1 MEEDNKVWLGL
12 GEDQIDQSLFLTN
25 AANNIQSY
33 VQNKPWSNKRKQS
46 FLNAYNAIMQTGVTG
61 ATNDT
66 GQWELTTQTQL
77 DPSGLSNRDQ
87 EMLGDAAYFIL
98 SQMQGV
104 TPRETS
110 TEESAKEKTKFVGA
124 TAFDN
129 WVSNNI
135 FGGREYSR
143 VQDWNVLDER
153 GSDGRRGVANR
164 LSRMKDYLVKFRE
177 TLNDNDWD
185 YTDNPTGKNAAEVQA
200 RIDTAIN
207 ALNGKTEVDQDIIDS
222 LNALGIN
229 YRDWFDNGLGEDSG
243 KTDAN
248 GNPLTWQQWQEQ
260 QTEDAKLKAEA
271 DAAKLKA
278 QNEAIKASPWSK
290 TLIHKYSNPTWNAN
304 EFANQLGDR
313 NLIDVLNEYA
323 SKMNQLNSGQRKFVH
338 SAYRSG
344 IPKVQISDEEY
355 NILKRIQSFK
365 NAPKSRFSK
374 IAGVDGLIYDNSTK
388 TLLSPAQIDENSS
401 KDPNEWIH
409 SQSSKVLEDQTKNIS
424 AEKRKKYLA
433 SHKGGLTSAE
443 WEELASI
450 GFDIASIVDPEMVSS
465 AGLALTGSGLRH
477 HAMRQQPGGPST
489 SDKWWQAADYGLSI
503 LGSIPVLG
511 DAALGA
517 RAINNLKKAI
527 VPLGIVM
534 AGANVPQAAKAAYNK
549 VVKGKDLTIQDWRA
563 IGAVLTA
570 AVGYGRGRQMSKRAE
585 ALRRTG
591 GGTSKTI
598 KEGSVKTDKGEIKG
612 LSEKTTKELQQSFK
626 KAGNNNEAKTKALRD
641 HPEVQAKAKEQG
653 IKLEE
658 ASINTESSLRNRGP
672 KVLRE
677 TPEITTTSRSEGV
690 SGERRATL
698 RAMSEFNRNH
708 GWLARK
714 GLAEQD
720 WIFRHTGGYE
730 SAPQEKGWFKSLWN
744 DIRRSE
750 WDEFGKKSTQGST
763 PQVSE
768 ASKTVEKANTRVTKR
783 ETPLSEKEAKE
794 LKENV
799 KSWRQEYKNILNT
812 RKNEGRNYEWS
823 KHDVGT
829 DKLKSSV
836 KIGNKNINIEVGS
849 DGILV
854 INGEKTNINGFG
866 PHTKDSGKRAV
877 RQRIK
882 ETVLQAIKQERV
894 KKNTA
899 EFEKTIQELRKLKAA
914 GFLKQGG
921 NINLDTTIS
930 NFLKNQ
936 K

>member
-1 MEEDNKVWLGL
+1 MEDNEVWMDLG
-12 GEDQIDQSLFLTN
+12 GDQIDQSPFLTN
-25 AANNIQSY
+25 AANNINNY
-33 VQNKPWSNKRKQS
+33 VNSKPWSAKRKNS

-61 ATNDT
+61 ATNES
-66 GQWELTTQTQL
+66 GQWELTTTNPL
-77 DPSGLSNRDQ
+77 DSSSLSNQDQ
-87 EMLGDAAYFIL
+87 EMLGTAANYIL
-98 SQMQGV
+98 SQMQSV
-104 TPRETS
+104 TPRN
-110 TEESAKEKTKFVGA
+110 KEQASSNKPKIKYNGQSVFE
-124 TAFDN
+124 N
-129 WVSNNI
+129 WISNNK
-135 FGGREYSR
+135 FGGRNDIDIAT
-143 VQDWNVLDER
+143 DWNVLDER
-153 GSDGRRGVANR
+153 DTTTGKRGVANR
-164 LSRMKDYLVKFRE
+164 IGRLKNYLIE
-177 TLNDNDWD
+177 YGNSINDNDYD
-185 YTDNPTGKNAAEVQA
+185 FEGGAFTNADDVKSKINQA
-200 RIDTAIN
+200 VA
-207 ALNGKTEVDQDIIDS
+207 ALEGKTEVDQNIIDS
-222 LNALGIN
+222 LNALGLN
-229 YRDWFDNGLGEDSG
+229 YRKYFDDGLGENSGYQDSE
-243 KTDAN
+243 
-248 GNPLTWQQWQEQ
+248 GNPLTWRQYTQYQNSLLEQ
-260 QTEDAKLKAEA
+260 KAKAEE
-271 DAAKLKA
+271 KKKINKA
-278 QNEAIKASPWSK
+278 QQLNQAIKNSPWSK
-290 TLIHKYSNPTWNAN
+290 TLIHKYLNPTWNDT

-323 SKMNQLNSGQRKFVH
+323 SKMDQLNSGQRKFVH

-365 NAPKSRFSK
+365 GAPKSRFSK
-374 IAGVDGLIYDNSTK
+374 IAGVDGLIYDNYTK
-388 TLLSPAQIDENSS
+388 TLLSPTQTDENPS

-409 SQSSKVLEDQTKNIS
+409 SQSSKVLEAQTKNIS

-433 SHKGGLTSAE
+433 SHKDGLTSAE

-450 GFDIASIVDPEMVSS
+450 GFDIASIVDPEMISS
-465 AGLALTGSGLRH
+465 TGLALTGSGLRH

-549 VVKGKDLTIQDWRA
+549 VVKGEDLTIQDWRA

-570 AVGYGRGRQMSKRAE
+570 AIGYGRGRQMSKRAE

-591 GGTSKTI
+591 GTTSKST
-598 KEGSVKTDKGEIKG
+598 KEGVIKTSEGEIKVPESKIKQ
-612 LSEKTTKELQQSFK
+612 LKEKFGKSDRETRT
-626 KAGNNNEAKTKALRD
+626 
-641 HPEVQAKAKEQG
+641 
-653 IKLEE
+653 
-658 ASINTESSLRNRGP
+658 

-677 TPEITTTSRSEGV
+677 DVEVQKAAKEQKIDLSKAEVQGYGKFKKSPISSTTSTSNT
-690 SGERRATL
+690 SGNRVTTL
-698 RAMSEFNRNH
+698 RAMSEFNKNH

-730 SAPQEKGWFKSLWN
+730 SVPQEKGWFKSLWN
-744 DIRRSE
+744 DIRKSE

-763 PQVSE
+763 STSQVSE
-768 ASKTVEKANTRVTKR
+768 TSKTVEKANTRVTKR

-794 LKENV
+794 LKENI

-882 ETVLQAIKQERV
+882 ETVLQAIKQEKV

>member
-33 VQNKPWSNKRKQS
+33 VQSKPWSAKRKQS

-61 ATNDT
+61 ATNNT

-98 SQMQGV
+98 SQMQEV
-104 TPRETS
+104 TPRGTTET
-110 TEESAKEKTKFVGA
+110 TEEPSKEKTKFVSA

-129 WVSNNI
+129 WISNNK

-143 VQDWNVLDER
+143 PDDWNILDER
-153 GSDGRRGVANR
+153 DATTGKRGTANR
-164 LSRMKDYLVKFRE
+164 MERMKQWLTEFRDS
-177 TLNDNDWD
+177 LNDNDWD
-185 YTDNPTGKNAAEVQA
+185 YTDNPTDKNTAEVQA
-200 RIDTAIN
+200 KINAAIN
-207 ALNGKTEVDQDIIDS
+207 ALDGKTEVDQDVIDT
-222 LNALGIN
+222 LNALGLN
-229 YRDWFDNGLGEDSG
+229 HRVWFDNGLGEDSG

-260 QTEDAKLKAEA
+260 QAEDAKLKAEA

-290 TLIHKYSNPTWNAN
+290 TLVHKYSNPTWNDN
-304 EFANQLGDR
+304 EFANQLGNR

-344 IPKVQISDEEY
+344 IPKVTISDEEY
-355 NILKRIQSFK
+355 NILKNTPAFR

-374 IAGVDGLIYDNSTK
+374 IAGVDGLIYDNSTQS
-388 TLLSPAQIDENSS
+388 LLSPLSMGGESS
-401 KDPNEWIH
+401 SVDPNEWIH
-409 SQSSKVLEDQTKNIS
+409 GQSSEVLKEKTKNTPRGQGIQLTAKDKADLS
-424 AEKRKKYLA
+424 AIAMDFAALIDWEPYSAGTLGVAAGVTRSVANWDKDRFWKSLGTSAFDVGTGALSFLPVAGDTINGYKIIKGFKAVAPLMAGVFAVGSFPEAKKAWDKIDFEHPMDSAKKLTPEDYRALFNVVQGLMTGRAHIRGNLA
-433 SHKGGLTSAE
+433 QRRVLQHTGHNVSNSRLQRLGITKTEVKTEVEVPTLRTKVNGKEVDFELDKSTQKELENLFNKHKGNREAAIKEYGNNH
-443 WEELASI
+443 
-450 GFDIASIVDPEMVSS
+450 PEF
-465 AGLALTGSGLRH
+465 
-477 HAMRQQPGGPST
+477 
-489 SDKWWQAADYGLSI
+489 KEK
-503 LGSIPVLG
+503 
-511 DAALGA
+511 
-517 RAINNLKKAI
+517 LKKAGLDVDNMKAEDWEVI
-527 VPLGIVM
+527 KSNSLVNKGREYLG
-534 AGANVPQAAKAAYNK
+534 K
-549 VVKGKDLTIQDWRA
+549 
-563 IGAVLTA
+563 
-570 AVGYGRGRQMSKRAE
+570 YGRKTSDSFG
-585 ALRRTG
+585 T
-591 GGTSKTI
+591 TSKTSQS
-598 KEGSVKTDKGEIKG
+598 KTNDFEEWLAGRSNWNKFKYGSNRTMRQI
-612 LSEKTTKELQQSFK
+612 
-626 KAGNNNEAKTKALRD
+626 AEAR
-641 HPEVQAKAKEQG
+641 G
-653 IKLEE
+653 
-658 ASINTESSLRNRGP
+658 INTVKSPES
-672 KVLRE
+672 E
-677 TPEITTTSRSEGV
+677 
-690 SGERRATL
+690 
-698 RAMSEFNRNH
+698 
-708 GWLARK
+708 
-714 GLAEQD
+714 
-720 WIFRHTGGYE
+720 
-730 SAPQEKGWFKSLWN
+730 
-744 DIRRSE
+744 
-750 WDEFGKKSTQGST
+750 
-763 PQVSE
+763 
-768 ASKTVEKANTRVTKR
+768 VEKASRTAEKAQASVTKR
-783 ETPLSEKEAKE
+783 ETPLSEKEAQE

-812 RKNEGRNYEWS
+812 RKSEGRNYEWS

-849 DGILV
+849 DGVLV

-882 ETVLQAIKQERV
+882 ETVLQAMKQERV